1 MALIVEDGTGLAT
14 AESFISVTD
23 ADSYFTAHGSPS
35 AWSDLTT
42 AQKESALR
50 YATLW
55 VDRRY
60 AWPGEIRYP
69 ETPQALSFPLETG
82 AEDMQGRELAAV
94 PQAVKDATCEA
105 ALAHVAGALN
115 ELPGLTGV
123 AGLVESATVGPL
135 SVKLSKSAP
144 AARSFSPIDRI
155 LSIIAFP
162 KSLATELIRG

>member
-1 MALIVEDGTGLAT
+1 MALTPEDGTGLAN
-14 AESFISVTD
+14 ADSFVSVAD
-23 ADSYFTAHGSPS
+23 ADTYFGNHGSPS

-42 AQKESALR
+42 AEKESALR

-82 AEDMQGRELAAV
+82 AEDMQGRELDPV

-105 ALAHVAGALN
+105 ALAHVAGTLA
-115 ELPGLTGV
+115 EVRDRGG
-123 AGLVESATVGPL
+123 AIQSATVGPL
-135 SVKLSKSAP
+135 SVTYASGAPRGRTFPYIDALLSV
-144 AARSFSPIDRI
+144 
-155 LSIIAFP
+155 IAFP
-162 KSLATELIRG
+162 KSFATELIRG